1 LALAVPSLG
10 AYCSAVRPWG
20 IEVKK
25 LALGLGVA
33 VLVLAGVVIGR
44 SLPPASRQVQ
54 VEPAPAP
61 AIDADDVA
69 AALAEAIRFRTV
81 SNQDPARFDAGQFAG
96 LQAFL
101 ARRYPRVHQALTRE
115 VVNDYSLLYTW
126 PGRGTGKPIVLLAH
140 LDVVPVE
147 AGTEAAWTHPPFS
160 GAIADGYIWGRG
172 ALDDKS
178 SALGILEAVEY
189 LLGSGFQPARTV
201 YLAFGHDE
209 EVSGHRGAAVLSARL
224 RERRV
229 EADFVL
235 DEGGSILDGMIP
247 GVGAPVATVCVGEKG
262 YVTVELT
269 ATGPGGH
276 SSMPP
281 PHTPIGVLSAAIEKL
296 ERAQMP
302 AHVGVAMNEAVA
314 FLGPEMPFSER
325 VVFANLWLFG
335 PLVAHEMAQRPQTN
349 ALIRTTTAPTIF
361 DGGVKENIL
370 PAAARAVVNF
380 RILPG
385 DTVATV
391 VEHVRRTIDDP
402 TIAVHEFAGANDPTS
417 LSTPEAPAFAS
428 IARTIRATFPGTLVI
443 PFVTLGATDAR
454 YYSALSANVYRF
466 LPTRMRAE
474 DLARVH
480 GTNERIAI
488 ADYVGMIR
496 FYVEL
501 LRGVPEQ

>member
-1 LALAVPSLG
+1 M
-10 AYCSAVRPWG
+10 
-20 IEVKK
+20 KK
-25 LALGLGVA
+25 LALGLGAA

-44 SLPPASRQVQ
+44 GLPRSSRQVP
-54 VEPAPAP
+54 VEPAAAP

-69 AALAEAIRFRTV
+69 AALAEAIRFQTV

-101 ARRYPRVHQALTRE
+101 ARRYPRVQQTLTRE

-147 AGTEAAWTHPPFS
+147 AGTEAGWTEAPFS
-160 GAIADGYIWGRG
+160 GAIADGYVWGRG

-209 EVSGHRGAAVLSARL
+209 EVSGRRGAAALSARL
-224 RERRV
+224 RERGID
-229 EADFVL
+229 ADFVL

-269 ATGPGGH
+269 ASGPGGH

-281 PHTPIGVLSAAIEKL
+281 PHTPIGVLSAAIEQL

-302 AHVGVAMNEAVA
+302 AHVGAAMDGAVA
-314 FLGPEMPFSER
+314 FLGPEMPFGER

-335 PLVAHEMAQRPQTN
+335 PLVAREMAQRPQTN
-349 ALIRTTTAPTIF
+349 AIIRTTTAPTIF
-361 DGGVKENIL
+361 DSGVKENIL
-370 PAAARAVVNF
+370 PASARAVVNF

-402 TIAVHEFAGANDPTS
+402 TIDSARARRGERSDAALRPRGPGLRPHRPHHSRHLSRHARHAVRDPRRHRRS
-417 LSTPEAPAFAS
+417 VLQRRQRQRVPLPPHAH
-428 IARTIRATFPGTLVI
+428 ARRGPGPRPRHQRAHR
-443 PFVTLGATDAR
+443 DR
-454 YYSALSANVYRF
+454 R
-466 LPTRMRAE
+466 
-474 DLARVH
+474 
-480 GTNERIAI
+480 
-488 ADYVGMIR
+488 
-496 FYVEL
+496 
-501 LRGVPEQ
+501 LRGDDSLLYRTAAGRA